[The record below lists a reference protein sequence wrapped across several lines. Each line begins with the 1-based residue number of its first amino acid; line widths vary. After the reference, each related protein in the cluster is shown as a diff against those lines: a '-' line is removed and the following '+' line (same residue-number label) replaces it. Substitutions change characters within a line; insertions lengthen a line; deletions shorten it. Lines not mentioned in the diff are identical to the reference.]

1 MPAFASTRLDKGKSQ
16 GCARFL
22 LAWIKLHANS
32 SFGLSNAT
40 SHTHNDSNRKALDQ
54 NPHERTVPQQGS
66 RCVQPESFSNFEI
79 IFLPQLPVEVRLLIY
94 TYVFYSQP
102 ASLYFNEMSFNFRS
116 GLNLRTCFRSSQ
128 AQRGWAVLRTCR
140 QTYWEGLDVA
150 INSCSLQLKGPY
162 CLDNMF
168 SLSLRPQLI
177 TQIRYLEIDWVY
189 CATSHDP
196 TSKFYHIT
204 DTERTTWEH
213 LWTVVALT
221 TSLKHLA
228 IRITYDGPREG
239 MHAYASWLTPLRQ
252 LRGVKDLEVDIWHV
266 KSLGTTICTLKKDL
280 QRLMMGG
287 NRQPYGTNIS
297 HASQGSE

>member
-1 MPAFASTRLDKGKSQ
+1 MPALASTRLDKGKSQ
-16 GCARFL
+16 GCARYL

-32 SFGLSNAT
+32 SFGLSNPM
-40 SHTHNDSNRKALDQ
+40 SHTSDDSYQKPLVQDTPA
-54 NPHERTVPQQGS
+54 RTVPQQML
-66 RCVQPESFSNFEI
+66 RHVEPKSFSNFEI
-79 IFLPQLPVEVRLLIY
+79 IFLPQLPVEIRLLIY

-102 ASLYFNEMSFNFRS
+102 TSLYFNEMTFTPSS
-116 GLNLRTCFRSSQ
+116 SLNLRTCFRSSQ

-140 QTYWEGLDVA
+140 QTYWEGLNVA

-177 TQIRYLEIDWVY
+177 AQIRHLEIDWVY

-196 TSKFYHIT
+196 TSKFYPIT

-239 MHAYASWLTPLRQ
+239 MRADAPWLTPLRQ
-252 LRGVKDLEVDIWHV
+252 LRGVKDLEVDIWHA

-280 QRLMMGG
+280 QRLMMGE
-287 NRQPYGTNIS
+287 NRPPHGTNIP
-297 HASQGSE
+297 HGD

>member
-1 MPAFASTRLDKGKSQ
+1 MPALASSRPDKGKSQ
-16 GCARFL
+16 GCAGFL

-32 SFGLSNAT
+32 GFGLSNPM
-40 SHTHNDSNRKALDQ
+40 SHTNNDSNRKTLDH
-54 NPHERTVPQQGS
+54 NPPQRTVLQQGPLYIE
-66 RCVQPESFSNFEI
+66 PESFSNFEI

-102 ASLYFNEMSFNFRS
+102 ASLYFNEMSFTPSS

-128 AQRGWAVLRTCR
+128 AQRGWAILQTCR
-140 QTYWEGLDVA
+140 QTYWEGLNVA

-177 TQIRYLEIDWVY
+177 AQIRHLEIDWVY

-213 LWTVVALT
+213 LWTVVSLK

-239 MHAYASWLTPLRQ
+239 MHVDAPWLNPIRQ
-252 LRGVKDLEVDIWHV
+252 LRGVKDLEIDIWHA

-280 QRLMMGG
+280 QKLMKEE
-287 NRQPYGTNIS
+287 NRPPHGTSIS
-297 HASQGSE
+297 HGD